1 MTCTG
6 FSWDETR
13 NPTRMIGQVV
23 FNGLVTGMIVALPAV
38 ALTLTY
44 SIAKFPNFAIGAM
57 LTAGAYLAYTL
68 NGVAGVPLLAAALL
82 AAPLSAVLAV
92 GVDQAIFRQLRD
104 RTAIT
109 LLVASMGVS
118 FILENIARFAFGNSA
133 RSFDVPIARGQEIF
147 GLRMNQEQMISAAT
161 AVGAMALIY
170 IILRHTA
177 LGRAMRAVADNA
189 PLAAVRGIDREKI
202 IRSTWAIA
210 GLLTGASGVLIGMDR
225 AIDPLLGWN
234 YVVTVFAAAILG
246 GLGNP
251 LGAGLAALTV
261 GVIEEASTLVIPPN
275 YRQVVSFVA
284 IALLLLLRPQGLLG
298 VQRIRK

>member
-1 MTCTG
+1 
-6 FSWDETR
+6 
-13 NPTRMIGQVV
+13 MIGQVV

-44 SIAKFPNFAIGAM
+44 SITKFPNFAIGAM
-57 LTAGAYLAYTL
+57 LTAGAYLAYVL
-68 NGVAGVPLLAAALL
+68 NGVAGIPLLAAALL
-82 AAPLSAVLAV
+82 AAPLSAALAV
-92 GVDQAIFRQLRD
+92 GVDQAVFRQLRD

-118 FILENIARFAFGNSA
+118 FILENIARFAFGNGA
-133 RSFDVPIARGQEIF
+133 RSFDVPIARGQEIL

-161 AVGAMALIY
+161 AVLGMVAIY

-202 IRSTWAIA
+202 IRATWAIA
-210 GLLTGASGVLIGMDR
+210 GLLTGAAGVLIGMDR

-261 GVIEEASTLVIPPN
+261 GVIEETSTMLIPPN
-275 YRQVVSFVA
+275 YRQVVSFLA

-298 VQRIRK
+298 VQRIKK